1 MSLAGVVDSVLT
13 QDREYVG
20 ASSETKP
27 TGLLEGK
34 LSHHKGSQTR
44 PSQILFSCKYI
55 KMCNMY
61 HISCNIHIHNIVVR
75 FIENKY
81 LTQDDIF

>member
-1 MSLAGVVDSVLT
+1 MPLGHSYDVSLAGVVDSVLT

-34 LSHHKGSQTR
+34 LSHHNGSQTR
-44 PSQILFSCKYI
+44 PGQILFSCNSSLLKCVICIINHVTYI
-55 KMCNMY
+55 Y
-61 HISCNIHIHNIVVR
+61 I
-75 FIENKY
+75 
-81 LTQDDIF
+81 

>member
-1 MSLAGVVDSVLT
+1 MPLGHSYDVSLAGVVDSVLT

-34 LSHHKGSQTR
+34 LSHHIGSQTCQ
-44 PSQILFSCKYI
+44 SQMLYYYMQFMYI
-55 KMCNMY
+55 YQKVLY
-61 HISCNIHIHNIVVR
+61 VS
-75 FIENKY
+75 FIK
-81 LTQDDIF
+81 